1 MTVNDNESYLNYL
14 NKLGD
19 KYKKKRTIVLLVKN
33 PLNADY
39 SAAPKKIETNPKA
52 PKSSS

>member
-19 KYKKKRTIVLLVKN
+19 KYKKNV
-33 PLNADY
+33 PSFY
-39 SAAPKKIETNPKA
+39 W
-52 PKSSS
+52 